1 LDGKDLFFEPGAAFT
16 PFGLLPWTETGVA
29 GLKLDKEGGKWIT
42 TSLPESD
49 ASRTE
54 RKGDLKLLD
63 DGSLEGKLTVTW
75 TGLEGMW
82 RRQEQRNQDDASRKK
97 FLEDDVKNSIA
108 MGSEVELTK
117 QPDWKNSDT
126 AFTAEFT
133 LKVPGFASSAGRK
146 VLLPVS
152 LFAAN
157 EKHLFEHSDR
167 VYAIY
172 FQFPFKKI
180 DDITID
186 LPLGWKT
193 TTLPKPIDQD
203 ARAAD
208 YKLTVEDQKGL
219 IHIRREIR
227 SDVLLAP
234 KEAYP
239 ALRGFY
245 QIVRTQDDQQIILLP
260 VGASASQ

>member
-1 LDGKDLFFEPGAAFT
+1 
-16 PFGLLPWTETGVA
+16 
-29 GLKLDKEGGKWIT
+29 
-42 TSLPESD
+42 
-49 ASRTE
+49 
-54 RKGDLKLLD
+54 
-63 DGSLEGKLTVTW
+63 
-75 TGLEGMW
+75 
-82 RRQEQRNQDDASRKK
+82 
-97 FLEDDVKNSIA
+97 

>member
-1 LDGKDLFFEPGAAFT
+1 
-16 PFGLLPWTETGVA
+16 
-29 GLKLDKEGGKWIT
+29 
-42 TSLPESD
+42 
-49 ASRTE
+49 
-54 RKGDLKLLD
+54 
-63 DGSLEGKLTVTW
+63 
-75 TGLEGMW
+75 
-82 RRQEQRNQDDASRKK
+82 
-97 FLEDDVKNSIA
+97 
-108 MGSEVELTK
+108 
-117 QPDWKNSDT
+117 
-126 AFTAEFT
+126 
-133 LKVPGFASSAGRK
+133 